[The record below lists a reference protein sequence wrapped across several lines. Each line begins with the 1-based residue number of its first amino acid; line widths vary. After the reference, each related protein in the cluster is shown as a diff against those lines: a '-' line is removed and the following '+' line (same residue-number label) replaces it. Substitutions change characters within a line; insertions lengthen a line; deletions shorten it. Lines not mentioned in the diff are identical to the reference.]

1 MRNVQTDL
9 AVEAHESYVGDGTG
23 LPDGVDINVCEIEG
37 IKRTLVKII
46 TKEAGNALG
55 KKQGDYITIE
65 YDKLQFMSDENKLRL
80 TELVECEIKKL
91 LEKKNVPDKGN
102 VLVVGLGNHDITPDA
117 IGPLAVSKLDV
128 TRHLFSFLPAESRG
142 KMRPVSAIAPGVLGT
157 TGIETQEIISAVT
170 EKTKPTAIIAIDA
183 LASRSMDRLGR
194 TIQVADTGIEPG
206 SGVGNKRKG
215 LNFESLGVPVIAV
228 GVPTV
233 ADAATVADD
242 AVAAVLSKISGAEID
257 EDKRYNFVKNAMGSE
272 AASMMVTLKEIDLI
286 VKDISGILADGINGA
301 LHRKGGI

>member
-9 AVEAHESYVGDGTG
+9 AVEAHESYVGDGSHT
-23 LPDGVDINVCEIEG
+23 PSGVQVNVKEFG
-37 IKRTLVKII
+37 DLKRTLVKI
-46 TKEAGNALG
+46 TSGHAEQMLQ

-65 YDKLQFMSDENKLRL
+65 YGKLQFMSDENKNKL
-80 TELVECEIKKL
+80 TDLVEYEIKEL
-91 LEKKNVPDKGN
+91 LKKKNVSKEGN
-102 VLVVGLGNHDITPDA
+102 VLVVGLGNDDITPDA
-117 IGPLAVSKLDV
+117 IGPLTVSKLEV
-128 TRHLFSFLPAESRG
+128 TRHLFSFLPKEKRG
-142 KMRPVSAIAPGVLGT
+142 KLRSVSALAPGVLGT
-157 TGIETQEIISAVT
+157 TGIETQEIIAAVT
-170 EKTKPTAIIAIDA
+170 EKTKPSAIIAIDA

-242 AVAAVLSKISGAEID
+242 AVAAVLSKLGSDGFNDD
-257 EDKRYNFVKNAMGSE
+257 ERYNFVKNSMGSE

-286 VKDISGILADGINGA
+286 VSCISEILADGINYA
-301 LHRKGGI
+301 LHG

>member
-9 AVEAHESYVGDGTG
+9 AVEAHENYVGDGAH
-23 LPDGVDINVCEIEG
+23 PPSGVDVNIKEFG
-37 IKRTLVKII
+37 DLKRTLVKI
-46 TKEAGNALG
+46 TSKHAEKMLQ

-65 YDKLQFMSDENKLRL
+65 YGKLQFMSDENKNKL
-80 TELVECEIKKL
+80 TDLVEYEIKEL
-91 LEKKNVPDKGN
+91 LKKKNVSKEGN
-102 VLVVGLGNHDITPDA
+102 VLVVGLGNDDITPDA
-117 IGPLAVSKLDV
+117 IGPLTISKLEV
-128 TRHLFSFLPAESRG
+128 TRHLFSFLPKEKRG
-142 KMRPVSAIAPGVLGT
+142 EMRSVSALAPGVLGT
-157 TGIETQEIISAVT
+157 TGIETQEIIAAVT
-170 EKTKPTAIIAIDA
+170 EKTKPAAIIAIDA

-242 AVAAVLSKISGAEID
+242 AVAAVLSKLSSDVFNDHE
-257 EDKRYNFVKNAMGSE
+257 RYNFVKNSMGSE

-286 VKDISGILADGINGA
+286 VSSISEILADGINYA
-301 LHRKGGI
+301 LHG